1 MIQQIYITDYL
12 SDAAA
17 QPVEMIQS
25 LVAQCPALLN
35 AQWTLGPLPPLK
47 AFFNVLMAHD
57 HTRPDLSV
65 SALLSARQT
74 WPAARPTFCLLPV
87 HLGMR
92 RDTFSLQAVIPLVTE
107 VYVALTARLQT
118 HFADDFVIEQDS
130 SQRFWW
136 IKPVRDIQAQ
146 CQWPQDCLY
155 QQALQWQP
163 QGPDAAVI
171 RQWSNEIQ
179 MLLHQFALAADVA
192 NWPAEL
198 NSLWFASV
206 GDMPAWQPSVP
217 AIAGQGE
224 VFAGLQ
230 ASQLPAVRP
239 LSMAAC
245 IADKQA
251 PQALWVA
258 DQWQTFDWPM
268 LSSALQAGSVSALT
282 LVLPFAERSVE
293 VHYKKRLRWQF
304 WQKSASAETLLQQ
317 LEATLTAAG

>member
-1 MIQQIYITDYL
+1 MIQQLYITDYL

-25 LVAQCPALLN
+25 LIAQCPALLN
-35 AQWTLGPLPPLK
+35 AQWKVGPLPPLK
-47 AFFNVLMAHD
+47 TLFEVLSVGD
-57 HTRPDLSV
+57 HPLPDLSV
-65 SALLSARQT
+65 SALLSARQA
-74 WPAARPTFCLLPV
+74 WSAVRPAFCLLPV

-92 RDTFSLQAVIPLVTE
+92 RDTFSLQAVIPLATA
-107 VYVALTARLQT
+107 VYATLTARLQT

-136 IKPVRDIQAQ
+136 ITPVRDIQAQ
-146 CQWPQDCLY
+146 CKWPQDCLY

-179 MLLHQFALAADVA
+179 MLLHQLALSADVA

-206 GDMPAWQPSVP
+206 GDMPAWQPAVP
-217 AIAGQGE
+217 AVAGQGE

-230 ASQLPAVRP
+230 ACQLPTVRA
-239 LSMAAC
+239 LSMAAW

-258 DQWQTFDWPM
+258 DQWQTVDWPM
-268 LSSALQAGSVSALT
+268 LSNAVQTGSVSAFK

-304 WQKSASAETLLQQ
+304 WQKPASLETLLQQ
-317 LEATLTAAG
+317 LEATLIAAA